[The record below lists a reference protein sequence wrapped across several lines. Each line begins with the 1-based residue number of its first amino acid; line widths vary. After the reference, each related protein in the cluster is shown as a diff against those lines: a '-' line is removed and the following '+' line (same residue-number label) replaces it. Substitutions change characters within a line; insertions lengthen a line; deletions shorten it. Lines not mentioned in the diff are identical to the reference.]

1 MGEFHEAVSRI
12 RNLKAEYNLAA
23 NRKVGL
29 IVKPS
34 CDWVEE
40 EGATLALLCGARE
53 VEFSGD
59 YEPPKGTPVAITG
72 IGEVYL
78 PLEGLVDLDAERKRI
93 GAEIA
98 KVRKELARSEGMLG
112 NPKFVA
118 NAKPEVVKKERDRM
132 EEWRDKLIQLEELL
146 EALV

>member
-1 MGEFHEAVSRI
+1 M
-12 RNLKAEYNLAA
+12 
-23 NRKVGL
+23 
-29 IVKPS
+29 
-34 CDWVEE
+34 
-40 EGATLALLCGARE
+40 CGARE
-53 VEFSGD
+53 VEFFGD